1 MFKISL
7 PTTNRKWDHW
17 LQECLSGEA
26 ELQSCPLP
34 ERGSFLRHQYLKG
47 IGRTSVC
54 SIAMLY
60 ARWCSKDLSTGDL
73 PHRISWV
80 FKWSVHRLREYP
92 LRWKSWLCLWT
103 YNQDL
108 GWEVLDLLWY
118 KTRNY
123 IQYWQNFISL
133 IIEILFVP
141 TIFLISDI
149 FS

>member
-1 MFKISL
+1 MGPLTSGTSQWRSRAPIL
-7 PTTNRKWDHW
+7 PSPWMR
-17 LQECLSGEA
+17 Q
-26 ELQSCPLP
+26 
-34 ERGSFLRHQYLKG
+34 FLRHRYLKG

-54 SIAMLY
+54 STAMLY
-60 ARWCSKDLSTGDL
+60 ARWCSKGLSAGDL

-80 FKWSVHRLREYP
+80 FKWSVHRLRGHP
-92 LRWKSWLCLWT
+92 LSWKSWLCLWT

-108 GWEVLDLLWY
+108 GWEGLDLLWY

-123 IQYWQNFISL
+123 MQYWQNFISL